1 MLGYLVR
8 RVLLL
13 IPTLIGIS
21 LIAFLIIELPPGDY
35 LTSRVA
41 NMAAS
46 GDTITRDIMDALK
59 MQYGL
64 DRPIHERYL
73 LWAGKVLKG
82 DFGMSFEW
90 NKPVGELLWERLW
103 LTLAITTTSLIFVW
117 IAGFLIGVFS
127 ATHQYSVFDYIF
139 TSLSFIGLGTPDFM
153 IALILLWVGFSAFGV
168 NLSGLFSREFQN
180 APWSMAKLLDLFKH
194 LWVPTIILG
203 LSGTAGMIRT
213 MRANLLDEL
222 RKPYVITARAKGLT
236 ESRLLMKY
244 PVRVALNPF
253 VSTAGWALPGLVN
266 GATIVSVV
274 LGLPTVGP
282 LLLRALMDQD
292 MYLAASF
299 IMMLSVLTVIGTM
312 ISDILLGL
320 LDPRIRMGGS

>member
-46 GDTITRDIMDALK
+46 GDTITKDILDALK

-64 DRPIHERYL
+64 DRPLHERYL
-73 LWAGKVLKG
+73 LWFGKVLKG

-90 NKPVGELLWERLW
+90 GKPVGDLLWERLW

-117 IAGFLIGVFS
+117 ITGFLIGVFS

-180 APWSMAKLLDLFKH
+180 APWNMAKMLDLLKH

-236 ESRLLMKY
+236 ENRLLMKY

-312 ISDILLGL
+312 ISDILLGF

>member
-1 MLGYLVR
+1 
-8 RVLLL
+8 
-13 IPTLIGIS
+13 
-21 LIAFLIIELPPGDY
+21 
-35 LTSRVA
+35 
-41 NMAAS
+41 
-46 GDTITRDIMDALK
+46 MDALK